1 MTNDELLSKTISYL
15 RFPLTVGVVFIH
27 FNLANGLNV
36 HGIQYGLDNPEW
48 YFFIP
53 HLISGVLP
61 VISVP
66 LFFIISG
73 FLFFYRADFD
83 KGVYTQKLRTRTRTL
98 LVPYLLWNVIAIVWV
113 LKCFLPY
120 FSSFYRPVEIQLSFA
135 RIVNTFLC
143 NTDNRGIFVGSPRTW
158 SITGLCPI
166 DGPLWYV
173 RELMLMVVLSP
184 VIYWLVKKT
193 KQWFVVLTGLIW
205 FFSSIILPRGNYYIY
220 IYTGTLASALFFFS
234 WGAFYSIFKE
244 NIVLS
249 FRKFRY
255 APVVYIPIAIV
266 DALTKG
272 LGCNEYIGKVGIL
285 VGVVAAVVLVSYLLE
300 SNKVKVN
307 SNLSNSSFFIFAL
320 HMIFIRDM
328 GKLLFTTLHI
338 SGNNPYAMLAL
349 YFAVPILTILV
360 CLALYMLL
368 KRYAPKVC
376 SLLTGGR

>member
-15 RFPLTVGVVFIH
+15 RFPLTAGVVFIH
-27 FNLANGLNV
+27 FNLARGLDI
-36 HGIQYGLDNPEW
+36 HGVKYGLDNPEW

-61 VISVP
+61 TIGVP

-120 FSSFYRPVEIQLSFA
+120 FSSFYRPVEIQLSFT

-143 NTDNRGIFVGSPRTW
+143 SNIDNGGIFVVPML
-158 SITGLCPI
+158 TGLLTMVCPI
-166 DGPLWYV
+166 NGPLWYV
-173 RELMLMVVLSP
+173 RELMVMVVLSP
-184 VIYWLVKKT
+184 IIYWLIKKT
-193 KQWFVVLTGLIW
+193 KQWLVIVMGLVW
-205 FFSSIILPRGNYYIY
+205 FFSSVILPRENYVY
-220 IYTGTLASALFFFS
+220 IYTGMLVSALFFFS

-255 APVVYIPIAIV
+255 APFVYIPIAIV

-328 GKLLFTTLHI
+328 GKLLFTILHI

-349 YFAVPILTILV
+349 YFAVPTLTILV

>member
-27 FNLANGLNV
+27 FNLAYCLNIHGVIHGLE
-36 HGIQYGLDNPEW
+36 NPEW
-48 YFFIP
+48 YFFIL

-61 VISVP
+61 TIGVP

-83 KGVYTQKLRTRTRTL
+83 KGVYKQKLRTRARTL
-98 LVPYLLWNVIAIVWV
+98 LVPYVLWNMIAIIWQ
-113 LKCFLPY
+113 LKRLLPGI
-120 FSSFYRPVEIQLSFA
+120 SLFYRPVVEIQLSFV
-135 RIVNTFLC
+135 RIINTFLC
-143 NTDNRGIFVGSPRTW
+143 YAGNRGIFIGPPSPEPVL
-158 SITGLCPI
+158 GLYPI

-173 RELMLMVVLSP
+173 RELMVMAVLSP
-184 VIYWLVKKT
+184 IIYWLLKESR
-193 KQWFVVLTGLIW
+193 QWFVIVVGLIW
-205 FFSSIILPRGNYYIY
+205 FFSSVILPRGNYAYIY
-220 IYTGTLASALFFFS
+220 MGMLTTPLFFFS
-234 WGAFYSIFKE
+234 LGAYYSIFKE

-249 FRKFRY
+249 SRKFRY
-255 APVVYIPIAIV
+255 APLIYIPIAIV

-285 VGVVAAVVLVSYLLE
+285 VGVVAAVVLVSHLLE

-307 SNLSNSSFFIFAL
+307 SNLSNSSFFIFAFHHIL
-320 HMIFIRDM
+320 IADV
-328 GKLLFTTLHI
+328 GKFAFTVLHI
-338 SGNNPYAMLAL
+338 PENNPYAMLAL